1 MAIKNRPRT
10 ALIYQYGLAF
20 ARNEL
25 QYEDIAYFN
34 HEFLQSMGITVA
46 KHRLEILKLAKKEN
60 GANPR
65 SISRLFVALS
75 KTKKSFSKYFSRLV
89 FQDDMPSKD
98 LHEPVRYQEH
108 WKGALLRKQRSDEM
122 IRDDRPGLKNRA
134 LALSGPIDSRVH
146 ERLMAPNN
154 AKSLKL
160 SGPLDGKLHERLM
173 YPNRSPRLTT
183 GPLNGRTVAPERLM
197 ITTTKSPRL
206 SGPLDGRGQ
215 DRLLVTSKSP
225 RLSGP
230 LDGRGQDRLLVT
242 SKSPKLSGPLDGR
255 ALSPKLYSPYE
266 KEKDEVEY
274 DEHSLWTALFHDMKP
289 T

>member
-1 MAIKNRPRT
+1 MDWFSWLSKAGLDPP
-10 ALIYQYGLAF
+10 LIYEYGLAF

-34 HEFLQSMGITVA
+34 HEFLQSMGIAVA

-65 SISRLFVALS
+65 SISRLFVAIS

-89 FQDDMPSKD
+89 FQDDMSSPKD
-98 LHEPVRYQEH
+98 LPEAGPGRYQEH
-108 WKGALLRKQRSDEM
+108 WKGALLRKQRSDET
-122 IRDDRPGLKNRA
+122 RDDRPGLGLKNRA
-134 LALSGPIDSRVH
+134 LALSGPIDLRVH
-146 ERLMAPNN
+146 ERLMANTT
-154 AKSLKL
+154 KSLKL

-183 GPLNGRTVAPERLM
+183 GPINGRILAPERLM
-197 ITTTKSPRL
+197 ITTTRSPRL

-215 DRLLVTSKSP
+215 DRLLVNCKSP
-225 RLSGP
+225 KISGP
-230 LDGRGQDRLLVT
+230 LDSRV
-242 SKSPKLSGPLDGR
+242 
-255 ALSPKLYSPYE
+255 LSPKFCSPYE
-266 KEKDEVEY
+266 KEKEEVEY